1 MWTRITKRP
10 LLILAAAVALGAVLA
25 VACGGAEPT
34 PAPTHAPA
42 AALVAHKAGTTH
54 SLQPKR
60 LESVIEI
67 AMYEMYFATPQG
79 ERNPTFRLPAG
90 KTIGIHIHN
99 EGTVMHEFVIGRNM
113 KEGEYQQVL
122 TKLVPADIFYYYG
135 QTKSE
140 VGDAEFGELEVEPGL
155 RDIWVR
161 IKIPAELKGE
171 WELGCLA
178 EGHYEAGMK
187 AKLIIE

>member
-1 MWTRITKRP
+1 MNARARGT
-10 LLILAAAVALGAVLA
+10 LLMSVAVVAILALVAAS
-25 VACGGAEPT
+25 CGKAAPT
-34 PAPTHAPA
+34 PTPTEAPA
-42 AALVAHKAGTTH
+42 AALVAHKVGTTH
-54 SLQPKR
+54 SVQPKR
-60 LESVIEI
+60 LASVVEI
-67 AMYEMYFATPQG
+67 DMYEMYFATPQG
-79 ERNPTFRLPAG
+79 EKNPTFRLPAG

-113 KEGEYQQVL
+113 KDGEYQQVL

-140 VGDAEFGELEVEPGL
+140 VGDAEFGDLEVEPGL

-161 IKIPAELKGE
+161 LNIPAELKGE

-178 EGHYEAGMK
+178 EGHHEAGMH
-187 AKLIIE
+187 AKLIVE